1 MAAAGAGR
9 AARMHFPLLRV
20 GARWLFWR
28 VVYLW
33 PCVRTRSAENRA
45 RRVVITRL
53 LFLCEWRRG
62 GLFLFVCKCSS

>member
-28 VVYLW
+28 EY
-33 PCVRTRSAENRA
+33 CVRELDQPRTERA
-45 RRVVITRL
+45 A
-53 LFLCEWRRG
+53 W
-62 GLFLFVCKCSS
+62 